1 MNNPFFTDYKLPYD
15 AVPFDKFKTENF
27 IPAVEKSIEL
37 TMDRIN
43 KIVNNTPPNFPFKP
57 EFLSSFSYHE
67 IRLPISL
74 TG

>member
-15 AVPFDKFKTENF
+15 AVPFNKFKTEDF

-43 KIVNNTPPNFPFKP
+43 KIV
-57 EFLSSFSYHE
+57 SFWY
-67 IRLPISL
+67 I
-74 TG
+74 